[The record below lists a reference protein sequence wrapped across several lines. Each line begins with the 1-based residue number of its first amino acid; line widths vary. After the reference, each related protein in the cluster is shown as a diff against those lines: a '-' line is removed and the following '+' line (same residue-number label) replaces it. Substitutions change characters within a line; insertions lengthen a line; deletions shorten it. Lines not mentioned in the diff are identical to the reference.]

1 MQLIKKK
8 IITATGFIADIEKG
22 LIVTTRK
29 AARLSP
35 AFIKIQFYDGTI
47 RQGKVLYSDNI
58 VPFGI
63 IQINGSMWEKEKSKY
78 KSLKLGD
85 CYDESFKP
93 NLEVEIIGMGLEGTY
108 IKKKGKIINSNRN
121 FSSRY
126 GSLFQVCYN
135 FIFTEKKICYYYFF
149 KEIYF

>member
-1 MQLIKKK
+1 M
-8 IITATGFIADIEKG
+8 EKG

-47 RQGKVLYSDNI
+47 RKGKVVYSDNI

-63 IQINGSMWEKEKSKY
+63 IKINLSMWENEKSKY
-78 KSLKLGD
+78 RSLKLGN

-93 NLEVEIIGMGLEGTY
+93 NLEVEMIGMGVEGTY
-108 IKKKGKIINSNRN
+108 ITKKGKVINSNRN

-126 GSLFQVCYN
+126 GSLFQVKLIKLFFAYN
-135 FIFTEKKICYYYFF
+135 FYTTNFF
-149 KEIYF
+149 VYHYLDNPM

>member
-1 MQLIKKK
+1 M
-8 IITATGFIADIEKG
+8 EKG

-47 RQGKVLYSDNI
+47 RQGKVVYSDNI

-93 NLEVEIIGMGLEGTY
+93 NLEVEMIGMGLEGTY
-108 IKKKGKIINSNRN
+108 IKKKGKVINSNRN

-126 GSLFQVCYN
+126 GALFQVIILQIFFYN
-135 FIFTEKKICYYYFF
+135 RKNIKWFF
-149 KEIYF
+149 RKLNFP